1 MKNTAHAI
9 TDVPQKL
16 PNRDV
21 TIDILK
27 GIGILAVIVG
37 HLTSFGQQFIFS
49 FHMPLFFILSG
60 YLFST
65 KPFRTSVK
73 SDFKR
78 LILPYCFTA
87 IIIIAAYSIV
97 SIVLGK
103 WVVLRWIAA
112 AIWGSGA
119 PHNAPIMGGFPAIGA
134 IWFLFALFWC
144 RNIFLFLTY
153 KISSIAWLGVYCALI
168 SISATII
175 DNFIIS
181 LPLAFLPGCGAI
193 IFYYAGYVLRSI
205 DGFHQ
210 VGFKMSAFLIVIWIV
225 AVCIPNRPLAMV
237 ICDYPF
243 YPLTVIGGIAGTIIL
258 YCFSYKLLSINAI
271 NKLRGGV
278 AWIGECSL
286 VILCLHLIDLDI
298 PFRKVLGIQSA
309 IPTIIFDITFCVIG
323 TMILSQF
330 SFVRDIFKIKKVNIL
345 RKN

>member
-1 MKNTAHAI
+1 MMEKYGSRINGC
-9 TDVPQKL
+9 PKKL
-16 PNRDV
+16 ANRDV

-37 HLTSFGQQFIFS
+37 HLTSFGRQFIFS

-60 YLFST
+60 YLFSS
-65 KPFRTSVK
+65 KSFRASLK

-78 LILPYCFTA
+78 LVLPYCFTA
-87 IIIIAAYSIV
+87 IIIVAAYSIV
-97 SIVLGK
+97 SLVQGK

-153 KISSIAWLGVYCALI
+153 KISSIAWIGVYCALI
-168 SISATII
+168 SILASIV

-205 DGFHQ
+205 GGFHQ
-210 VGFKMSAFLIVIWIV
+210 VGFKRSAFLIIMWIV
-225 AVCIPNRPLAMV
+225 AACIPNRPLAMV

-258 YCFSYKLLSINAI
+258 YHFANKSLCINAI
-271 NKLRGGV
+271 NKLRGG
-278 AWIGECSL
+278 W
-286 VILCLHLIDLDI
+286 
-298 PFRKVLGIQSA
+298 LGLENVHWLFYVCI
-309 IPTIIFDITFCVIG
+309 
-323 TMILSQF
+323 
-330 SFVRDIFKIKKVNIL
+330 
-345 RKN
+345 